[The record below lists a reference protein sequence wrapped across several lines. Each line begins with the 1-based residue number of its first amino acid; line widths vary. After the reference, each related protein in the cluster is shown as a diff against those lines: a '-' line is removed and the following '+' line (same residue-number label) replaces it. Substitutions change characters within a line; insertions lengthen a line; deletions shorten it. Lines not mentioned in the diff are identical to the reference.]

1 MTAGEFQLPVQLDY
15 LAIFAWALSGAIV
28 GLRKRYDLVGVFV
41 TALLSSIGGG
51 IIRDGVLL
59 QRAPA
64 VLTDSVYLPLVV
76 LATGLVIIFRG
87 PIERAKLIG
96 KLVGMIDAIG
106 TPAYAVVGM
115 QMALRAG
122 IHLPGVMLIG
132 CVSGVG
138 GGILRDVVVRDV
150 PEVLQ
155 PGHFLAIPLAV
166 ACAIF
171 LTLTLG
177 LHTQPTPTAWATVL
191 GFFVVR
197 VLTLQFNWRTS
208 AILPN

>member
-1 MTAGEFQLPVQLDY
+1 MAAAEFQLPAQLDY

-28 GLRKRYDLVGVFV
+28 GLRKRCDLVGVFV
-41 TALLSSIGGG
+41 TAMLSSIGGG

-59 QRAPA
+59 QRSPA
-64 VLTDSVYLPLVV
+64 VLTDGFYLPLIVF
-76 LATGLVIIFRG
+76 ATALVIVFRSR
-87 PIERAKLIG
+87 IERARLVDR
-96 KLVGMIDAIG
+96 LVGMIDAIG

-122 IHLPGVMLIG
+122 IQLPGVMLIG

-138 GGILRDVVVRDV
+138 GGVLRDVVMRDV
-150 PEVLQ
+150 PEILK
-155 PGHFLAIPLAV
+155 PGHFLAIPLAF

-171 LTLTLG
+171 LGLTLG
-177 LHTQPTPTAWATVL
+177 LKTEPAPTAWATVV
-191 GFFVVR
+191 GFFLVR
-197 VLTLQFNWRTS
+197 VLTIQFNWRTS

>member
-59 QRAPA
+59 QRTPA
-64 VLTDSVYLPLVV
+64 VLTDSGYLPLIV

-87 PIERAKLIG
+87 PIERAKLID
-96 KLVGMIDAIG
+96 KLVGMIDATA

-115 QMALRAG
+115 QMALKAG

-166 ACAIF
+166 ACAVF
-171 LTLTLG
+171 LVLTVG
-177 LHTQPTPTAWATVL
+177 LRTQPAPTAWAVVF

-197 VLTLQFNWRTS
+197 FLTLQFNWRTNS
-208 AILPN
+208 ILGR